1 MGVGPGQVATNCKVW
16 GNQKAYTYGGIT
28 ITHKAGIESMSW
40 SGSQNYITGWAYE
53 KTNSSI
59 AEGKIGA
66 RAELYDGAGLL
77 INSTKPIWNA
87 AGEKDVGATQ
97 PHQGKK
103 QQRGIKAIRGKSVE
117 NRTRQSDTEDDF
129 RKRVGEASWQL
140 HRSRNNETERDDG
153 GKRGDC

>member
-1 MGVGPGQVATNCKVW
+1 MVSVFSRSEQCTDQPRN
-16 GNQKAYTYGGIT
+16 
-28 ITHKAGIESMSW
+28 E
-40 SGSQNYITGWAYE
+40 
-53 KTNSSI
+53 
-59 AEGKIGA
+59 
-66 RAELYDGAGLL
+66 R
-77 INSTKPIWNA
+77 
-87 AGEKDVGATQ
+87 ATQ